1 MGDKPSAKKEEELR
15 SMLAQLE
22 GGKARLDALGKQIQL
37 IEASLSEVN
46 ATEASISAIENAK
59 AGTEILVPL
68 GSDSYVKATLADT
81 KTLLVGVG
89 SRLSLEKS
97 VPEAKKT
104 LEQRRTEL
112 ENAMKKLQ
120 ESYIELSGRLSEL
133 NAVVE
138 DAVAELQQ
146 K

>member
-1 MGDKPSAKKEEELR
+1 MSDRKEEEIR
-15 SMLAQLE
+15 AMLSQLE
-22 GGKARLDALGKQIQL
+22 GGKLRLDSIAKQLQL
-37 IEASLSEVN
+37 VEASIAEVN
-46 ATEASISAIENAK
+46 ATEASITAIEGAK

-68 GSDSYVKATLADT
+68 GSDSYVRATLADT

-89 SRLSLEKS
+89 SRISLEKS

-104 LEQRRTEL
+104 LEQRKGEL

-120 ESYIELSGRLSEL
+120 ESYVDLNGKLGEL

-138 DAVAELQQ
+138 GMLAELRGQ
-146 K
+146 

>member
-1 MGDKPSAKKEEELR
+1 MSDRKEEEIR
-15 SMLAQLE
+15 AMLSQLE
-22 GGKARLDALGKQIQL
+22 GGKLRLDSIAKQLQL
-37 IEASLSEVN
+37 VEASIAEVN
-46 ATEASISAIENAK
+46 ATEASITAIEGAK

-68 GSDSYVKATLADT
+68 GSDSYVRATLADT

-89 SRLSLEKS
+89 SRISLEKP

-104 LEQRRTEL
+104 LEQRKGEL

-120 ESYIELSGRLSEL
+120 ESYVDLNGKLGEL

-138 DAVAELQQ
+138 GMLAELRGQ
-146 K
+146 